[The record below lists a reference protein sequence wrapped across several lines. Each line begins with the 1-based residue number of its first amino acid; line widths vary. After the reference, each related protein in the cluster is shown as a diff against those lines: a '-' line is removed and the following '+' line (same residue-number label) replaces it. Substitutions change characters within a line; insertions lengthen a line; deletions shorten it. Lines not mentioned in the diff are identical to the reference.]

1 MLGPSEKP
9 KDCDST
15 FTLNHGF
22 KGYSLRRHLGDS
34 PFFSV
39 HPFLVF
45 VSMSYT
51 PLYASAR
58 NTLRTEI
65 RLRRNNLTTEQ
76 QKHFALQAAERV
88 ATHSRIQSS
97 KTISVFLSFD
107 GELNTA
113 PLIDRLWREGKQLC
127 LPVLHP
133 FSAGNLLFLRYTP
146 ETALIRNRLKI
157 LEPQLDVT
165 QVIPLSQ
172 LDIILT
178 PLVAFDSTGQR
189 LGMGGGFYD
198 RTLKHWQEGGPYPIG
213 LAHDCQHV
221 DALPAE
227 HWDVPLPE
235 VITPGTVWTW

>member
-45 VSMSYT
+45 VSMSHT
-51 PLYASAR
+51 PLFASAR
-58 NTLRTEI
+58 QNIRTEI
-65 RLRRNNLTTEQ
+65 RQRRKNLTAGQ
-76 QKHFALQAAERV
+76 QTQFALQAADRV
-88 ATHSRIQSS
+88 AAHPKIQSAS
-97 KTISVFLSFD
+97 TISVFLSFD
-107 GELNTA
+107 GELDTT
-113 PLIDRLWREGKQLC
+113 PLIQRLWQEGKALC

-133 FSAGNLLFLRYTP
+133 FSPHHLLFLRYTP
-146 ETALIRNRLKI
+146 ETPLVRNRLKI

-165 QVIPLSQ
+165 KVLPLSQ

-178 PLVAFDSTGQR
+178 PLVAFDRHGQR

-198 RTLKHWQEGGPYPIG
+198 RTLEHWQDGGPYPIG
-213 LAHDCQHV
+213 LAHDCQQV
-221 DALPAE
+221 DALPVE
-227 HWDVPLPE
+227 HWDVPLPQ
-235 VITPGTVWTW
+235 VITPGKVWAW